1 MIALLLMGFGIV
13 ALIQIPGLIKK
24 QWWRELACFTVL
36 WSIGLVLSV
45 MLAMG
50 ITLPP
55 VSTMINQYISGMF
68 GI

>member
-1 MIALLLMGFGIV
+1 MIALLLMGFAIA

-24 QWWRELACFTVL
+24 QWWRELICFTVL

-45 MLAMG
+45 MVAIG
-50 ITLPP
+50 IRMPP
-55 VSTMINQYISGMF
+55 ISTIIGHYISGIF